1 MAFLVETIEQ
11 RLQFM
16 LGQRDFQIAVLE
28 KQMDDLLRENE
39 ELQQAISEKKDATE

>member
-1 MAFLVETIEQ
+1 MAFLIETIEQ

-28 KQMDDLLRENE
+28 QQMDDLRREND
-39 ELQQAISEKKDATE
+39 ELRQALSEKKDAPE